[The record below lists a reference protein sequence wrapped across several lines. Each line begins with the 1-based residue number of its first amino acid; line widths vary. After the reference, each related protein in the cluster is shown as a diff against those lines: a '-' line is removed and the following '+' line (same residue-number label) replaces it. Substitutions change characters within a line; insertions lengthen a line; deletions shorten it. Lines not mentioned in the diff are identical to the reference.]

1 MEKLKD
7 FHNYFNSLHPDIYF
21 SIEIGETHL
30 QFLDVLLE
38 KKCTDLSTVIFFKE
52 TDTKRYL
59 NFYSCHQNHTKLSI
73 PYNLARRICTI
84 VLDPLQRLQELR
96 KSLLK
101 RDYS

>member
-30 QFLDVLLE
+30 QFLDVLL
-38 KKCTDLSTVIFFKE
+38 E

-84 VLDPLQRLQELR
+84 VLDPLKRLQELR